1 MSAEVVTQL
10 PSWVQEVSIISV
22 ACISTVIAI
31 WRYIRAES
39 KKDATPATI
48 KSTEIVAASFI
59 DSKLLKELIDTIRES
74 DEEASRVTSRLIRSN
89 NELRESNIELAE
101 TVKLQ
106 SDAILNMTRYIGRV
120 LSKDNISNVT

>member
-1 MSAEVVTQL
+1 MSQVVTQL

-39 KKDATPATI
+39 KKDGTPATI

-74 DEEASRVTSRLIRSN
+74 DEEAARATSRLIRSN

>member
-1 MSAEVVTQL
+1 MSEVVTQL

-39 KKDATPATI
+39 KKDAPPPSI
-48 KSTEIVAASFI
+48 KTTEIVAASFI

-74 DEEASRVTSRLIRSN
+74 DEEAARVTSRLIRSN

>member
-1 MSAEVVTQL
+1 MSVEAVTQL

-39 KKDATPATI
+39 KKDGSTTSI
-48 KSTEIVAASFI
+48 KSTEIVAASFV

>member
-1 MSAEVVTQL
+1 MSQVVTQL

-39 KKDATPATI
+39 KKDTTTI

-120 LSKDNISNVT
+120 LSKDNISNAT